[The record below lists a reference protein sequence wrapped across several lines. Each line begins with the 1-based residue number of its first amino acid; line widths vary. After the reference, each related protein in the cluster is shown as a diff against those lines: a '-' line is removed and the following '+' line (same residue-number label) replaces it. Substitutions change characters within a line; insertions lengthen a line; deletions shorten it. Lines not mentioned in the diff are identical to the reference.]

1 MDILIESLIIDANSE
16 FKTDTDANFTLDV
29 KTIEEGHL
37 VSLSRA
43 QIIPCSLEKIDL
55 PEQCTYYADS
65 NGNQNILCPR
75 NKDIVT
81 SVMMLIL
88 EKIEDI
94 GWKIS
99 KVSIQS
105 NQQLIDYPKVV
116 EAYSRNSDVI
126 FS

>member
-1 MDILIESLIIDANSE
+1 MDYSIESLIIDANSK
-16 FKTDTDANFTLDV
+16 FKTDTQASFNLEV
-29 KTIEEGHL
+29 RNIEEGHL
-37 VSLSRA
+37 VMLSRA

-65 NGNQNILCPR
+65 SGRQNILCPR

-88 EKIEDI
+88 EQIEDI

-105 NQQLIDYPKVV
+105 NQQLIDYPKLV
-116 EAYSRNSDVI
+116 EAYSKNSDVI